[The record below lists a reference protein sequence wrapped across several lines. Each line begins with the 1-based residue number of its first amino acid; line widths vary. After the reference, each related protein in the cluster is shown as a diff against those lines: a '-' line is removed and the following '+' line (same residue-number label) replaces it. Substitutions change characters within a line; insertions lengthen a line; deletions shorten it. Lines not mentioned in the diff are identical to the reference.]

1 MDDFATFLR
10 PLEGG
15 HSGETFLA
23 GAGGEETVVRIY
35 GGRSALRGPLAPE
48 IDAAV
53 LELVR
58 GLLPVP
64 DVLEVRR
71 GDLEADQPGLLVT
84 SLLPGVRLDLVLPGL
99 DARQQM
105 VVGSQLGTILG
116 RLGHM
121 VQPRA
126 GTFADRLLVVDELP
140 EHMRELP
147 AWVCWHED
155 RLGAALVE
163 GLLGVAEDA
172 QDLLDEDRG
181 VCLVHA
187 DLNSKNVLVDP
198 VSLEVTGVVDWEFAH
213 AGSPYSDLGNLL
225 RLDHT
230 PAFEESVLEA
240 YRAFMPP
247 TPDDLLERARSTDLF
262 ALVDL
267 AARAEDN
274 EVVVA
279 ARALLSVVATTG
291 NLHAVVP
298 KP

>member
-71 GDLEADQPGLLVT
+71 GDLEAGLPGLLVT
-84 SLLPGVRLDLVLPGL
+84 SLLPGARLDLVLPGL
-99 DARQQM
+99 DAQQQM

-126 GTFADRLLVVDELP
+126 GIFADRLLAVDELP
-140 EHMRELP
+140 EHLRELP
-147 AWVCWHED
+147 AWVRWHEG
-155 RLGAALVE
+155 RLGAGLVE

-198 VSLEVTGVVDWEFAH
+198 VSLEVTGVLDWEFAH

-225 RLDHT
+225 RLDRA
-230 PAFEESVLEA
+230 PAFEESVLKA

-247 TPDDLLERARSTDLF
+247 TPDDLLERARAADLF

-267 AARAEDN
+267 AARAGDN
-274 EVVVA
+274 EIVVA
-279 ARALLSVVATTG
+279 ARALLSVVAATG
-291 NLHAVVP
+291 DLHAAVP
-298 KP
+298 KS